1 MTYVRVNVNRINRF
15 IKYTLMKKPHFSK
28 LFLFLL
34 LVSLP
39 AFAQKTA
46 IYTDDLKEYN
56 HAVALYNNRDF
67 VAAQHLFST
76 LKEQFDQSS
85 EKRANCAYYEAFSAI
100 QLGEQKGDEMMRDF
114 VERFPTSTKQNT
126 AFLEVGDYYFKNG
139 QYAYAL
145 KWYNR
150 VETRNLSIAQEEEFT
165 FKYAYGL
172 FVVKSYQKS
181 KEYFQKLLTSQE
193 YGSQA
198 KYYYGF
204 MAYQDDDFDNADRY
218 LSEVADDK
226 SLGKDVP
233 YYMANIKFKSG
244 QFQEAIDIA
253 EPFLTKANRSQL
265 SEVSKIIGESY
276 FNLNKYAEA
285 IPHLQNYKGKKGRWN
300 NTDYYLLG
308 YAHYMQKDYEN
319 AIANFNKII
328 GGSNAVSQNAYYHLA
343 ECYLKT
349 ELKTEALNA
358 FRNASQME
366 FNPKVKE
373 DSWLNYAKLS
383 YEIGNPYK
391 SVPEV
396 LQEFLDVYPK
406 SDAASEIEDLL
417 ISAFI
422 TSNDFEGALVA
433 LKDKKEPIYQDLYQK
448 VALYRGLQLYNEGDV
463 ENAISNFDLAI
474 DSPRDQ
480 STTARAVFWKAESE
494 YLTTNFQS
502 ALQGFEQFKRMPK
515 SDTLSEIN
523 DIDYNIAYTHFKLKD
538 YNRAGDLFQA
548 YINTNPPEADKR
560 NDSYLRLGD
569 AFYVSSDYNSAM
581 RAYNKVISAKGIDT
595 DYAHYQRAMSYGFTS
610 RNAQKIDDLEA
621 FLKTYQRSNLR
632 DDAYFELGNSYVSAN
647 QNDQALKTYDLLLRN
662 HKRSSY
668 VPKALLK
675 KGLIYYNTEKD
686 NNALDTY
693 RRIVKEFPNT
703 DEAKQAVSNARQIYV
718 DLGRVDEY
726 ADWVKNV
733 DFINVTDADLDNDMY
748 ESAEKQYLQ
757 NNRKKAIPAFQ
768 KYLERL
774 PNGVHALQANFYLA
788 ESLYSE
794 KQAAASEPFYLNVIN
809 QERNEFT
816 EQALARLS
824 QVYLEADLWAKAMP
838 ILARLE
844 EQADFPQNITF
855 AQSNLMKGYYEE
867 ENYAQAVRYAEKVLD
882 RPKLEKRVQSDAKII
897 IARSAFKTGDETK
910 AREAY
915 AEVQKIATGEIKA
928 ETLFYDAY
936 FKHKDGNFEASNKV
950 LQTLVA
956 DYSSYKYFGAKGL
969 IVMAKNFYQLGDA
982 YQASYI
988 LESVM
993 KNFTEFKDVV
1003 EEARGELQK
1012 VKANEAKTNESVNP
1026 DGN

>member
-1 MTYVRVNVNRINRF
+1 
-15 IKYTLMKKPHFSK
+15 MKKPYFST
-28 LFLFLL
+28 LFLLFL
-34 LVSLP
+34 LVSLH

-46 IYTDDLKEYN
+46 IYTDDLREYN
-56 HAVALYNNRDF
+56 HAVALYKNRDF
-67 VAAQHLFST
+67 VAAQYLFSN
-76 LKEQFDQSS
+76 LKDQFERGS

-100 QLGEQKGDEMMRDF
+100 RLGEPQGDEMMREF
-114 VERFPTSTKQNT
+114 VERYPTSTKQNT

-139 QYAYAL
+139 KYAYAL

-150 VETRNLSIAQEEEFT
+150 VETRNLSWVQEEEFN

-172 FVVKSYQKS
+172 FVVKSYPKA
-181 KEYFQKLLTSQE
+181 KEYFQKLLTSPE
-193 YGSQA
+193 YGAQA

-204 MAYQDDDFDNADRY
+204 IAYQDDDYDNADRY

-226 SLGKDVP
+226 SLGRDVP

-244 QFQEAIDIA
+244 QFEEAIEIA
-253 EPFLTKANRSQL
+253 EPFLDKANRTQH

-276 FNLNKYAEA
+276 FNLNKFAEA

-308 YAHYMQKDYEN
+308 YAHYMQKDYKS

-328 GGSNAVSQNAYYHLA
+328 GGDNAVSQNAYYHLA

-349 ELKTEALNA
+349 DLKTEALNA
-358 FRNASQME
+358 FRNASQMD

-373 DSWLNYAKLS
+373 DAWLNYAKLS

-391 SVPEV
+391 SVPSV
-396 LQEFLDVYPK
+396 LQEFLAAYPK
-406 SDAASEIEDLL
+406 SEAAAEIEDLL
-417 ISAFI
+417 ISAYI
-422 TSNDFEGALVA
+422 TSNDFQGALEA
-433 LKDKKEPIYQDLYQK
+433 LKGKKASAYLDLYQK
-448 VALYRGLQLYNEGDV
+448 VSLYRGLQLYNDGNIDEAIANFN
-463 ENAISNFDLAI
+463 NAIEL
-474 DSPRDQ
+474 PRDP
-480 STTARAVFWKAESE
+480 STTARAVFWKAESA
-494 YLTTNFQS
+494 YRKNNFQQ
-502 ALQGFEQFKRMPK
+502 ALEGYEKFDKMSK
-515 SDTLSEIN
+515 SDTLAEIE
-523 DIDYNIAYTHFKLKD
+523 DIDYNMAYAYFKLKD

-548 YINTNPPEADKR
+548 YIDTSPEQSDKR

-569 AFYVSSDYNSAM
+569 AFFVSSNYNKAIS
-581 RAYNKVISAKGIDT
+581 AYNHVIREKGIDI
-595 DYAHYQRAMSYGFTS
+595 DYAHYQRAMSYGFIS
-610 RNAQKIDDLEA
+610 RNADKIDDLEA
-621 FLKTYQRSNLR
+621 FLKAYPRSNLR
-632 DDAYFELGNSYVSAN
+632 DDAYYELGNSYVIAN
-647 QNDQALKTYDLLLRN
+647 QNEAALKTYDLLLAN

-675 KGLIYYNTEKD
+675 KGLIYYNIEKD

-693 RRIVKEFPNT
+693 RRIVNEFPNT
-703 DEAKQAVSNARQIYV
+703 EEAKQAVSNARQIYV

-748 ESAEKQYLQ
+748 ESAEKQYLL
-757 NNRKKAIPAFQ
+757 NNRKKAIPAFR
-768 KYLERL
+768 KYLDRL
-774 PNGVHALQANFYLA
+774 PNGLHALQANFYLA
-788 ESLYSE
+788 ECLYSE
-794 KQAAASEPFYLNVIN
+794 KELAASETYYLNVIN

-824 QVYLEADLWAKAMP
+824 QVYLEADMWMKAMP
-838 ILARLE
+838 ILERLE

-855 AQSNLMKGYYEE
+855 AQSNLMKGYYAQ
-867 ENYAQAVRYAEKVLD
+867 ENYVDAVRYAEKVLE
-882 RPKLEKRVQSDAKII
+882 RPKLEKRIQSDAKII
-897 IARSAFKTGDETK
+897 IARSAFKTGDESK
-910 AREAY
+910 ARAAY

-928 ETLFYDAY
+928 ETLYYEAY
-936 FKHKDGNFEASNKV
+936 FKHQDEDFEASNKV

-956 DYSSYKYFGAKGL
+956 DYSAYKYYGSKGL
-969 IVMAKNFYQLGDA
+969 IIMAKNFYALGDA

-988 LESVM
+988 LESVI
-993 KNFTEFKDVV
+993 KNFKEFKDVV
-1003 EEARGELQK
+1003 EEARSELQK